1 MADLISSRQDPTI
14 DQASSIECKS
24 PPESMNN
31 SRLPVDIF
39 AVIAENLVDQ
49 PHTLAILARTCHVV
63 QYVSERVLYRTIT
76 YEHQSK
82 RAEKICDA
90 LNNRTAKY
98 VKELIIT
105 DIRQAVPDVLFD
117 EIPSPSFIS
126 SLFEYVVPPFHLMDG
141 LHSLSFLVAEN
152 CPSLSPN
159 VVVALHDIEGNIVEY
174 DPYRGLWECFVST
187 FQGSLKTF
195 RCTLNLPSSDFSFLT
210 RQAPS
215 LELLQMS
222 TAVPIN
228 LPCTPNL
235 RTLEITGLSLHSM
248 LKDTDHLYDSFPRV
262 VHPQTILVLDLRRFQ
277 GLPPLLLK
285 SVEWMA
291 VRPDLVAI
299 DLSGLAIYQPELY
312 AAMARSFP
320 NLRVLNGVK
329 LFPPSISTDGVSA
342 YFWLSLSALLTN
354 PRVVRDEHMGAV
366 TLCPRTH
373 LFPHFSGPLI
383 EYKCAELSMR
393 TIPRVSSD
401 QTEARRIQTSHI
413 YLCCEEY
420 HGRFRQL

>member
-1 MADLISSRQDPTI
+1 MADVMSYRVSNDNK
-14 DQASSIECKS
+14 DQSDAVEWKS
-24 PPESMNN
+24 PSESMDNC
-31 SRLPVDIF
+31 RLPVDIF
-39 AVIAENLVDQ
+39 AVIAENIVDQ
-49 PHTLAILARTCHVV
+49 PHTLAILARTCHVI

-117 EIPSPSFIS
+117 EIPSTSFIS
-126 SLFEYVVPPFHLMDG
+126 SLFEYVVPPFHLMDR
-141 LHSLSFLVAEN
+141 LQSLSFLVAEN

-159 VVVALHDIEGNIVEY
+159 VVVALHDIEGNVVEY
-174 DPYRGLWECFVST
+174 DPYRGLWDCFVTT

-195 RCTLNLPSSDFSFLT
+195 RCTLNLPSSDFSFLA

-215 LELLQMS
+215 IELLQMS

-235 RTLEITGLSLHSM
+235 RTLEITALSLHSM
-248 LKDTDHLYDSFPRV
+248 LKDTEHLYESFPRA
-262 VHPQTILVLDLRRFQ
+262 VHPQTTLVLDLRRFQ

-285 SVEWMA
+285 SVEWHA
-291 VRPDLVAI
+291 VPRHLVAI
-299 DLSGLAIYQPELY
+299 DLSGLATYQPELY
-312 AAMARSFP
+312 AGVARSFP

-329 LFPPSISTDGVSA
+329 LFRPQISTDGVSA
-342 YFWLSLSALLTN
+342 YFCLSFSTSLTKL
-354 PRVVRDEHMGAV
+354 P
-366 TLCPRTH
+366 C
-373 LFPHFSGPLI
+373 
-383 EYKCAELSMR
+383 
-393 TIPRVSSD
+393 SS
-401 QTEARRIQTSHI
+401 R
-413 YLCCEEY
+413 
-420 HGRFRQL
+420 